1 MTLLI
6 QITFTNVL
14 TIIIL
19 KNGVPSVFIFNGVHD
34 YHQKTDTP
42 DKIEYDALTK
52 RAQLAFTV
60 AWELTEKIDR

>member
-1 MTLLI
+1 MELDYKYNDPAD

-19 KNGVPSVFIFNGVHD
+19 QRTAFLLFYLQWVHAD

-42 DKIEYDALTK
+42 DKIEYDA
-52 RAQLAFTV
+52 
-60 AWELTEKIDR
+60 